1 MKGRRREERA
11 LKLADLNF
19 FSFFPELAAKNLEKH
34 VTGNLFIASE

>member
-1 MKGRRREERA
+1 MKGRKKKGRKS

-19 FSFFPELAAKNLEKH
+19 FFFPELAAKNLEKH